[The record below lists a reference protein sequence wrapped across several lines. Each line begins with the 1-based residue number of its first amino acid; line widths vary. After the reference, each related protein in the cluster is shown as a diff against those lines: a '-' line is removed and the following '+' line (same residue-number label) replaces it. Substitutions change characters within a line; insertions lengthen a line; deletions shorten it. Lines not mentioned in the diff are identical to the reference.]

1 MSRYYVAYTDRA
13 ETGLAG
19 LSSTSRANVKAEI
32 ERTIGRDPYGCGS
45 SAVRGDKDRRSASVS
60 TVIIEYEVSA
70 SVLTVTVVRALAW

>member
-19 LSSTSRANVKAEI
+19 LSSSSKASVKAAI
-32 ERTIGRDPYGCGS
+32 ERSIGNDTYGCGS
-45 SAVRGDKDRRSASVS
+45 SSVRGDKDRRSASVS

-70 SVLTVTVVRALAW
+70 SMLTVTVVRAVSW